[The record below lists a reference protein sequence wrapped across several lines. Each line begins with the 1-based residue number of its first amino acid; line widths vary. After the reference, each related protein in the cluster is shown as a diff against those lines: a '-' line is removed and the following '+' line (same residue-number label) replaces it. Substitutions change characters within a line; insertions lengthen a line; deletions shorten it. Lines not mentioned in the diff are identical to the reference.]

1 MTRWFIAMATAALL
15 LAGVAAS
22 ASARALSTS
31 EQSLRASFSSL
42 EFGGSGATIRC
53 RVTLE
58 GSFHSSTITKIRG
71 ALAGA
76 VTRAIIGHPCTGG
89 EAWAD
94 NGTESEPLGT
104 APNKLPFH
112 ITYESFVGTLPAISE
127 IHLLLSRES
136 FVIGATVLGLTCR
149 GRYSRAEDN
158 IIMTAAREA
167 GGGITSLRPDATV
180 NRAAL
185 VDQLGPNAVC
195 PSTGAFGGRSGAVT
209 NLSTGATITITL
221 I

>member
-1 MTRWFIAMATAALL
+1 VAAAAVL
-15 LAGVAAS
+15 LAAVAAN
-22 ASARALSTS
+22 ASARNLSTS
-31 EQSLRASFSSL
+31 EQSLRATWASV
-42 EFGGSGATIRC
+42 EFAGGGATIRC

-58 GSFHSSTITKIRG
+58 GSFHSRTIAKVRG

-76 VTRAIIGHPCTGG
+76 ISRAIIGHPCTGG

-112 ITYESFVGTLPAISE
+112 VTYESFQGSLPAIE
-127 IHLLLSRES
+127 ALNLLLSRES
-136 FVIGATVLGLTCR
+136 FVISATILGLTCR
-149 GRYSRAEDN
+149 GRYTRAEDN
-158 IIMTAAREA
+158 IIITAAREA
-167 GGGITSLRPDATV
+167 GGGITSLTPSATT

-195 PSTGAFGGRSGAVT
+195 PATGAFSGTGNVSNLSNGGR
-209 NLSTGATITITL
+209 ITITL

>member
-1 MTRWFIAMATAALL
+1 MHRQMTRWFIAMAAATLL

-22 ASARALSTS
+22 ASARSLSTS
-31 EQSLRASFSSL
+31 EQSLRATWSSV
-42 EFGGSGATIRC
+42 EFAGSGATIRC

-58 GSFHSSTITKIRG
+58 GSFHARSISKVRG

-112 ITYESFVGTLPAISE
+112 ITYESFQGLSL
-127 IHLLLSRES
+127 IH
-136 FVIGATVLGLTCR
+136 I
-149 GRYSRAEDN
+149 
-158 IIMTAAREA
+158 
-167 GGGITSLRPDATV
+167 
-180 NRAAL
+180 
-185 VDQLGPNAVC
+185 
-195 PSTGAFGGRSGAVT
+195 
-209 NLSTGATITITL
+209 
-221 I
+221 